1 MTTYALYIS
10 SLSNCLTVKQLLLEA
25 KDRGL
30 SNYSRLNKAALIQLL
45 KSDTNRSQFER
56 LEPLNYPLVANK
68 PAKVIN
74 QKPVEVSRK
83 YSIPSH
89 IKQGFWKQGVF
100 YPNRVVSSTQGQGI
114 GIAVK

>member
-1 MTTYALYIS
+1 MSVYALYIQ
-10 SLSNCLTVKQLLLEA
+10 SLSAMTVKQLHLEA

-30 SNYSRLNKAALIQLL
+30 SGYSRLNKAALVQLL

-56 LEPLNYPLVANK
+56 LEPLNYPLVA
-68 PAKVIN
+68 AKTPKAVI
-74 QKPVEVSRK
+74 QKPVEISRK

-100 YPNRVVSSTQGQGI
+100 YPNRVISSTQGQGI
-114 GIAVK
+114 AVR